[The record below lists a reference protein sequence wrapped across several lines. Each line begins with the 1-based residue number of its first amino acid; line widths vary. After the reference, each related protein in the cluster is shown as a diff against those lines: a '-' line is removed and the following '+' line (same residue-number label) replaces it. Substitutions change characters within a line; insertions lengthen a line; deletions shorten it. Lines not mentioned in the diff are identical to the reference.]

1 MFEFENFLLGSKYA
15 SSKNYYFTKEIN
27 DIIEGYRGSQIFAFK
42 DDELF
47 SRGEE
52 NLKRMYRKEE
62 YSGKISMLV
71 DYYR

>member
-1 MFEFENFLLGSKYA
+1 MLLGRKYS

-27 DIIEGYRGSQIFAFK
+27 DIIEGYRGSQTFGFK

-47 SRGEE
+47 SRLEE
-52 NLKRMYRKEE
+52 NLKRLYKAEE
-62 YSGKISMLV
+62 YPGKISMLV